1 MKGIIL
7 AGGLGSR
14 LYPLTYATN
23 KHLLPIYDR
32 PMIYYPI
39 ATLVNA
45 GIDHIMIVTGGPH
58 AGDFLRVLRNGTHL
72 GVRHLEYAYQEH
84 EGGIAEAIGLCA
96 NFADGDDI
104 CVILGDNTTDADIR
118 PAVEGF
124 SGGALLFLTRVPDPE
139 RFGCPVFDERDAR
152 RITKIE
158 EKPKNP
164 HSDFAVTGLYLY
176 DAKVFDYIGRL
187 EPSPRGE
194 LEVTDV
200 NNFYLN
206 DGTLRWQELQGY
218 WTDAGT
224 FESLHR
230 ANRFWATR
238 REGSDTEA
246 EQAEAINAAA
256 QTRGDDERA

>member
-58 AGDFLRVLRNGTHL
+58 AGDFLRVLRNGKHL
-72 GVRHLEYAYQEH
+72 GIRHLEYTYQEH
-84 EGGIAEAIGLCA
+84 EGGIAEALGLCTE
-96 NFADGDDI
+96 FADGDDI

-118 PAVEGF
+118 PIVEDFSDGAV
-124 SGGALLFLTRVPDPE
+124 LFLATVPDPE
-139 RFGCPVFDERDAR
+139 RFGCPVFDEQDTT
-152 RITKIE
+152 RIVRIE
-158 EKPKNP
+158 EKPSNP
-164 HSDFAVTGLYLY
+164 ESNYAVTGLYIY
-176 DAKVFDYIGRL
+176 DGHVFDYIDRL
-187 EPSPRGE
+187 EPSTRGE
-194 LEVTDV
+194 LEITDV
-200 NNFYLN
+200 NNFYLADN
-206 DGTLRWQELQGY
+206 KLQWQELQGY

-224 FESLHR
+224 FESLYR
-230 ANRFWATR
+230 ANRFWADQR
-238 REGSDTEA
+238 GWQESDSESRES
-246 EQAEAINAAA
+246 INAEI
-256 QTRGDDERA
+256 G